1 MRRREGAM
9 NILIIILLFTSLLLT
24 RVSRLKT
31 AVSIIL
37 VQSFMVAL
45 ACGIEGMEAGE
56 VHMYIAAILTAVIKV
71 GLIPYALLN
80 ITEKWQQERE
90 GHPILNVNFSSIAAC
105 ITIVLAYS
113 LIDQALPGAAG
124 SRDALATAV
133 AMTLIGLLLIMT
145 RRQAIM
151 QIVGLITMEN
161 GIYLVGLSAT
171 KGLPLIIEMGIF
183 FDVLVAVVVLVILT
197 HRLKLS
203 GMSTDISRL
212 KKLKG

>member
-1 MRRREGAM
+1 M
-9 NILIIILLFTSLLLT
+9 NFLIIILLVTSLLLT

-31 AVSIIL
+31 AVTIIL
-37 VQSFMVAL
+37 IQSFMVAL
-45 ACGIEGMEAGE
+45 ACGIDGLEAGA
-56 VHMYIAAILTAVIKV
+56 VHMYVAAILTAVIKV

-80 ITEKWQQERE
+80 IVEKLQYERE
-90 GHPILNVNFSSIAAC
+90 DHPILNVNSSSVTAC
-105 ITIVLAYS
+105 IAIVLAYG
-113 LIDQALPGAAG
+113 LIDQALPGAN
-124 SRDALATAV
+124 SRDALATAL
-133 AMTLIGLLLIMT
+133 AMTLIGLLIIMT

>member
-1 MRRREGAM
+1 M
-9 NILIIILLFTSLLLT
+9 NLLIIILLITSLLLT
-24 RVSRLKT
+24 RVALLKT
-31 AVSIIL
+31 AVNIIL
-37 VQSFMVAL
+37 IQSFMVAL

-56 VHMYIAAILTAVIKV
+56 LHMYIAAILTAIIKV
-71 GLIPYALLN
+71 GIIPYALLN
-80 ITEKWQQERE
+80 MVEKLQYEKE
-90 GHPILNVNFSSIAAC
+90 DHPILTVDASSIVAC
-105 ITIVLAYS
+105 IAIVLAYG
-113 LIDQALPGAAG
+113 LIDQALPGAD

-161 GIYLVGLSAT
+161 GIYLVGLSVT

-197 HRLKLS
+197 RRLKLS

>member
-1 MRRREGAM
+1 M
-9 NILIIILLFTSLLLT
+9 NLLIIILLITSLLLT
-24 RVSRLKT
+24 RVALLKT
-31 AVSIIL
+31 AVNIIL
-37 VQSFMVAL
+37 IQSFMVAL

-56 VHMYIAAILTAVIKV
+56 LHMYIAAILTATIKV
-71 GLIPYALLN
+71 GIIPYALLN
-80 ITEKWQQERE
+80 MVEKLQYEKE
-90 GHPILNVNFSSIAAC
+90 DHPILTVDASSIVAC
-105 ITIVLAYS
+105 IAIVLAYG
-113 LIDQALPGAAG
+113 LIDQALPGAD

-161 GIYLVGLSAT
+161 GIYLVGLSVT

-197 HRLKLS
+197 RRLKLS

>member
-1 MRRREGAM
+1 M

-31 AVSIIL
+31 AVNIIL

-45 ACGIEGMEAGE
+45 ACGVEGMEAGE

-80 ITEKWQQERE
+80 ITEKLEQERE
-90 GHPILNVNFSSIAAC
+90 GHPMLNVNLSSITAC
-105 ITIVLAYS
+105 IAIVLAYS
-113 LIDQALPGAAG
+113 IIDQALPGAG

-161 GIYLVGLSAT
+161 GIYLVGLSIT
-171 KGLPLIIEMGIF
+171 KGLPLIIELGVF

-197 HRLKLS
+197 YRLKLS

>member
-1 MRRREGAM
+1 M

-31 AVSIIL
+31 AVNIIL

-80 ITEKWQQERE
+80 ITEKLEQERE
-90 GHPILNVNFSSIAAC
+90 GHPMLNVNLSSITAC
-105 ITIVLAYS
+105 IAIVLAYS
-113 LIDQALPGAAG
+113 IIDQALPGAG

-161 GIYLVGLSAT
+161 GIYLVGLSIT
-171 KGLPLIIEMGIF
+171 KGLPLIIELGVF

-197 HRLKLS
+197 YRLKLS

>member
-1 MRRREGAM
+1 ME
-9 NILIIILLFTSLLLT
+9 ILTMLLLFTALLLA

-31 AVSIIL
+31 AVYIIL
-37 VQSFMVAL
+37 AQSFMTAL
-45 ACGIEGMEAGE
+45 ACAAVGIETGAG
-56 VHMYIAAILTAVIKV
+56 HMYLAAVFTAIIKV
-71 GLIPYALLN
+71 WLIPYALLN
-80 ITEKWQQERE
+80 MVEKLKNERE
-90 GHPILNVNFSSIAAC
+90 DHPFVNINYSAVGAC
-105 ITIVLAYS
+105 ISIVLSYN
-113 LIDQALPGAAG
+113 LIDQALPGAG
-124 SRDALATAV
+124 SRDTLASAI

-161 GIYLVGLSAT
+161 GIYLVGLSVT
-171 KGLPLIIEMGIF
+171 KGLPLIIELGIF

-203 GMSTDISRL
+203 GISTDTSML

>member
-1 MRRREGAM
+1 M
-9 NILIIILLFTSLLLT
+9 NVLIIILLLTSLVLT
-24 RVSRLKT
+24 RVSALKT
-31 AVSIIL
+31 AVNVIL
-37 VQSFMVAL
+37 IQSFIVAL
-45 ACGIEGMEAGE
+45 ACGIEGMKAEE
-56 VHMYIAAILTAVIKV
+56 LHMYIAAALTAVIKV

-80 ITEKWQQERE
+80 IVEKLQHEKEDR
-90 GHPILNVNFSSIAAC
+90 PILPVNFSSIAAC
-105 ITIVLAYS
+105 VAIVLAYS
-113 LIDQALPGAAG
+113 LIDEALPGAG
-124 SRDALATAV
+124 SRDALAAAV

-161 GIYLVGLSAT
+161 GIYLVGLSIA

-197 HRLKLS
+197 HRLNRS